1 MGFLSRGKYL
11 LHWHVFILLFVKKQY
26 GLTMHASRVHV

>member
-11 LHWHVFILLFVKKQY
+11 LHWHVIILFVKKQY